1 MQLMQQF
8 HFIHLYINSS
18 FSTKEVDIAV
28 KVVTSERLLVYTSE
42 NMQYTTGIAQISFT
56 EVRAEKCAPF
66 SQR

>member
-42 NMQYTTGIAQISFT
+42 NM
-56 EVRAEKCAPF
+56 
-66 SQR
+66 